1 MIGFLISFVL
11 WVIIWAM
18 IVWAVVDLDEDVERT
33 DRRVQ

>member
-1 MIGFLISFVL
+1 MIGFLISFIL

>member
-18 IVWAVVDLDEDVERT
+18 IVWAVVGEDVERI

>member
-18 IVWAVVDLDEDVERT
+18 IVWAVVDLDEDVERI